1 MAKFFDNG
9 RLRQIMQI
17 PEITSLFVC
26 FILIHIFL
34 IGEKSSIGCNT
45 ADVLDNTHNVSRPK
59 HKLREKRWCFKRFPL
74 DRLDSKLII

>member
-17 PEITSLFVC
+17 PEITSLFVR

-34 IGEKSSIGCNT
+34 IGEKSR
-45 ADVLDNTHNVSRPK
+45 DDN
-59 HKLREKRWCFKRFPL
+59 
-74 DRLDSKLII
+74 